1 MATVRGNRA
10 LRSRA
15 LMGCFGV
22 LAAVILAGCTVQSP
36 DASHASTNTPVSS
49 TPTPTATATPGGP
62 SAIVSL
68 AGVDVD
74 GLHLTIGGFVTVV
87 AEDGGAC
94 AFDLTA
100 VVSGAT
106 VSAAT
111 VGIANGSDTSCGS
124 TQIPVSELT
133 RGSWNVV
140 LHYASTKFDL
150 VSEPMKVEVP

>member
-1 MATVRGNRA
+1 MTTVRGNRA

-15 LMGCFGV
+15 LIGPLGV
-22 LAAVILAGCTVQSP
+22 LAVVILAGCTAQSP
-36 DASHASTNTPVSS
+36 DASNASTGTPVSS
-49 TPTPTATATPGGP
+49 TPTPSATATASGP
-62 SAIVSL
+62 FAIVSL

-74 GLHLTIGGFVTVV
+74 GFHLTVGGFVTVV

-94 AFDLTA
+94 EFDLTA
-100 VVSGAT
+100 VVSGAK

-111 VGIANGSDTSCGS
+111 VGTANGSNTSCGS
-124 TQIPVSELT
+124 AQIPLTQLT

-140 LHYASTKFDL
+140 LHYTATKYDL

>member
-15 LMGCFGV
+15 LMGFLGV
-22 LAAVILAGCTVQSP
+22 LASVILAGCTVQSP
-36 DASHASTNTPVSS
+36 DASNASTNTPVTS
-49 TPTPTATATPGGP
+49 TPTPTATETPGGP
-62 SAIVSL
+62 SAVVSL

-74 GLHLTIGGFVTVV
+74 GLHLTVGGFVTVV

-100 VVSGAT
+100 VVSGAK

-111 VGIANGSDTSCGS
+111 VGAANGSNTSCGS
-124 TQIPVSELT
+124 TQIPVTQLT
-133 RGSWNVV
+133 RGTWNVV
-140 LHYASTKFDL
+140 LHYTSTKYDL